1 MAFVW
6 DERRI
11 EILRTLW
18 PGGVSAR
25 EIADKIGAPS
35 KNSIISKA
43 HRIGLPPHVNANGY
57 LTLDQRR
64 RRNRVIKIKMGS
76 KAPNTREKV
85 KAAGG
90 PEAWIKNHLEA
101 APKEPLPIDPP
112 KPRTDLPP
120 LIARVTFDELDLE
133 HCRMP
138 VGDPRQPGFGF
149 CGQPRVLG
157 KPYCS
162 DCCQRSYTVRET
174 RVSRPSQPI
183 STQSHAHKQGVST

>member
-1 MAFVW
+1 MFVW

-43 HRIGLPPHVNANGY
+43 RRIGLPPHVNAKGH
-57 LTLDQRR
+57 LSRDQRR
-64 RRNRVIKIKMGS
+64 RKNRIIKFKMGS

-90 PEAWIKNHLEA
+90 PEAWIKKHLD
-101 APKEPLPIDPP
+101 APPKWPLLIDPP
-112 KPRTDLPP
+112 KPRADLPP
-120 LIARVTFDELDLE
+120 LVARVTFEQLQNDQ
-133 HCRMP
+133 CKFP
-138 VGDPRQPGFGF
+138 VGDPREPGFGF

-157 KPYCS
+157 TPYCR
-162 DCCQRSYTVRET
+162 DCNERARRPRET
-174 RVSRPSQPI
+174 RVSRPSHAI
-183 STQSHAHKQGVST
+183 STQSHAHKQGVSA

>member
-11 EILRTLW
+11 EVLRTLW

-43 HRIGLPPHVNANGY
+43 HRIGLPPHVNARGNGTEAFKSFRGRKGG
-57 LTLDQRR
+57 LRL
-64 RRNRVIKIKMGS
+64 
-76 KAPNTREKV
+76 KA
-85 KAAGG
+85 KAMARKAVVN
-90 PEAWIKNHLEA
+90 PDKTNEPKLEVV
-101 APKEPLPIDPP
+101 PLP

-120 LIARVTFDELDLE
+120 LVARVTFDELDLE

-138 VGDPRQPGFGF
+138 VGDPRQLGFGF
-149 CGQPRVLG
+149 CGQPKVVG

-162 DCCQRSYTVRET
+162 DCCQRAYTVRET

-183 STQSHAHKQGVST
+183 STQSHAHKQGVSA

>member
-35 KNSIISKA
+35 KSAVIGKA
-43 HRIGLPPHVNANGY
+43 HRIGLPSHVNARGNGTEAFKSFRGRKGG
-57 LTLDQRR
+57 LRL
-64 RRNRVIKIKMGS
+64 
-76 KAPNTREKV
+76 KAKAMARKAVVNPDKPNEPKL
-85 KAAGG
+85 KAV
-90 PEAWIKNHLEA
+90 
-101 APKEPLPIDPP
+101 PLP

-120 LIARVTFDELDLE
+120 LIARVTFEQLQNDQ
-133 HCRMP
+133 CKFP
-138 VGDPRQPGFGF
+138 VGDPREADFGF

-162 DCCQRSYTVRET
+162 DCCQRAYTVRET
-174 RVSRPSQPI
+174 RVSRPSHAI